1 MSNLPESI
9 LEKAKTGLE
18 NSQQQGSKQ
27 TLVSYYWSK
36 EGEKA
41 WKDIGLVYPKTV
53 FDVNYELYLEK
64 TRHSP
69 EELNLAMIHNLRR
82 VLTGDGKEFLVFDF
96 YELRCDNLGNE
107 KHHYK
112 SNVGMYSIPIPQYR
126 MVEDAEGYKEKKA
139 VGTVGVRT
147 GYSIPFTKE
156 NVEKLVKK
164 GWFVFDDPQEL
175 SKRNAKRLEAAAKH
189 KAAVRDLT
197 ASIGY
202 THLMVQ
208 REGDQRKYSVLD
220 FQSFLNGNFED
231 LKMFGKIP
239 TDKERADR
247 LAAQEVA
254 NAQRSLAT
262 TDADIAAELDR
273 AKDRMAKGIPYK

>member
-1 MSNLPESI
+1 M
-9 LEKAKTGLE
+9 
-18 NSQQQGSKQ
+18 
-27 TLVSYYWSK
+27 VSYYWSK
-36 EGEKA
+36 EGEEA
-41 WKDIGLVYPKTV
+41 WKEIGLQYPKTV
-53 FDVNYELYLEK
+53 FDINYEQYLAK
-64 TRHSP
+64 TKHSP
-69 EELNLAMIHNLRR
+69 EELNLAMIKNLRR
-82 VLTGDGKEFLVFDF
+82 VLVGGEKEFLVHDF

-112 SNVGMYSIPIPQYR
+112 SNCGMYSIPIPQYR

-164 GWFVFDDPQEL
+164 GWVVFDDPQEL

-197 ASIGY
+197 TSIGY
-202 THLMVQ
+202 THLMVH
-208 REGDQRKYSVLD
+208 REGERVKYHVLD
-220 FQSFLNGNFED
+220 FQSFLNGKFED

-254 NAQRSLAT
+254 NAQRSLAS
-262 TDADIAAELDR
+262 TDANIADELER
-273 AKDRMAKGIPYK
+273 AKDRIAKGVPYK

>member
-1 MSNLPESI
+1 
-9 LEKAKTGLE
+9 
-18 NSQQQGSKQ
+18 
-27 TLVSYYWSK
+27 LVYYYWSK

-41 WKDIGLVYPKTV
+41 WKEIGLVYPKTV
-53 FDVNYELYLEK
+53 FDVNEELYHEK
-64 TRHSP
+64 TRRSP
-69 EELNLAMIHNLRR
+69 AELNFAMIHNLRR
-82 VLTGDGKEFLVFDF
+82 VLVGEKEFLVHDF

-126 MVEDAEGYKEKKA
+126 MVEDAEGYREKKA

-164 GWFVFDDPQEL
+164 GWIVFDDPQEL

-197 ASIGY
+197 TSTIGY
-202 THLMVQ
+202 TALMVH
-208 REGDQRKYSVLD
+208 REGERIKHPVLD
-220 FQSFLNGNFED
+220 FHSFLNGKFED
-231 LKMFGKIP
+231 LVMFAKIP

-247 LAAQEVA
+247 LAAQQVA

-273 AKDRMAKGIPYK
+273 AKDRIAKGVPYK